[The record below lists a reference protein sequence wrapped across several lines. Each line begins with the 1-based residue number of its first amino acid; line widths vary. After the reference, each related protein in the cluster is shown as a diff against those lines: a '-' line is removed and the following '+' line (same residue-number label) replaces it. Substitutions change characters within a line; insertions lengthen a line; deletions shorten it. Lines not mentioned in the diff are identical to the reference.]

1 MSGLNGKKIAVA
13 ASRQAKAIDA
23 LINKHGGKTI
33 QLPIQG
39 EYQLNDSNCQHDVI
53 KLVENPFDLVILTTG
68 IGAETLEQSAQ
79 KLHIHTSFIDKLK
92 SSTLAIRGSKTTKW
106 MKQHQLTPSIL
117 SADGTMESLLESLP
131 PAKQGEE
138 KHIYLQ
144 TYNEDD
150 VYLKRSL
157 EQLGYDVYLSK
168 PYSYKEPDQQILST
182 LKETII
188 SQNVDVVVFT
198 SKTQVRNLFMKDDRD
213 ELTEAFNQG
222 VLAAAIGK
230 VTAAEL
236 EKHGV
241 KKVFQP
247 MKPKMGAM
255 VVELN
260 KQLS

>member
-1 MSGLNGKKIAVA
+1 MNGLNGKKVAVA
-13 ASRQAKAIDA
+13 ASRQAEAIDTM
-23 LINKHGGKTI
+23 ISKQGGNTM

-39 EYQLNDSNCQHDVI
+39 AYQLNDSICENDVKTLI
-53 KLVENPFDLVILTTG
+53 ENTFDLIILTTG

-79 KLHIHTSFIDKLK
+79 KLNIHHSFIDKLK
-92 SSTLAIRGSKTTKW
+92 SSKLAIRGSKTTKW

-117 SADGTMESLLESLP
+117 SADGTMENLLESLP
-131 PAKQGEE
+131 PAKQDEG
-138 KHIYLQ
+138 KQIYLQ

-150 VYLKRSL
+150 AYLKRSL

-168 PYSYKEPDQQILST
+168 PYSYKEPDQQVLST
-182 LKETII
+182 LKETILL
-188 SQNVDVVVFT
+188 QHVDAVVFT
-198 SKTQVRNLFMKDDRD
+198 SKTQVRNLFMKEDK
-213 ELTEAFNQG
+213 EKLAEAFNQG

-236 EKHGV
+236 EKNGV
-241 KKVFQP
+241 DNVFQP

-260 KQLS
+260 KQFS

>member
-1 MSGLNGKKIAVA
+1 MNGLNGKKVAVA
-13 ASRQAKAIDA
+13 ATRQAEAIDTM
-23 LINKHGGKTI
+23 IRKQGGNTI

-39 EYQLNDSNCQHDVI
+39 AYQLNDSICEHDV
-53 KLVENPFDLVILTTG
+53 KTLVENTFDLIILTTG

-79 KLHIHTSFIDKLK
+79 NLHIHHSFIDKLK
-92 SSTLAIRGSKTTKW
+92 SSKLAIRGSKTTKW
-106 MKQHQLTPSIL
+106 LKQHQLTPSIL
-117 SADGTMESLLESLP
+117 SADGTMENLLELLP
-131 PAKQGEE
+131 PAKQGEG
-138 KHIYLQ
+138 KQVYLQ

-150 VYLKRSL
+150 AYLKRSL

-168 PYSYKEPDQQILST
+168 PYSYKEPAQQVLST

-188 SQNVDVVVFT
+188 LQHVDAVVFT
-198 SKTQVRNLFMKDDRD
+198 SKTQVRNLFMKNDKE
-213 ELTEAFNQG
+213 ELAAAFNQR

-236 EKHGV
+236 EKNGV
-241 KKVFQP
+241 DNVFQP

-260 KQLS
+260 KQFS